1 MLHLARKING
11 ATIRGLDDEL
21 GTLADFYFEESRWA
35 VRYLIVDTG
44 TWLNRRYVPISPMAV
59 RGPWNRAE
67 IQVHVTRDQVRE
79 SPEIDLSVLEREG
92 EGRLLNHYRHPHY
105 WDSTGVWGVFD
116 TPAALVSTVT
126 PPAADATP
134 VAGNGLYRESAGRST
149 PASDASV
156 SSEVERLRSTN
167 ESTGYHI
174 HATDGEIG
182 HVDDFLIGDNSWC
195 VRYLLVDTSNWLGG
209 KSVVVSTSAVR
220 HIDRENGVLRVDV
233 SREAILTSPS
243 FDSIAPSLSPVETGP
258 PFAFI

>member
-1 MLHLARKING
+1 MLHLARKIKG
-11 ATIRGLDDEL
+11 ATVRGIDDEL

-35 VRYLIVDTG
+35 IRYLIVDTG

-59 RGPWNRAE
+59 RGSWSRAE
-67 IQVHVTRDQVRE
+67 IQVHITRDQVRN
-79 SPEIDLSVLEREG
+79 SPEIDLAALERES
-92 EGRLLNHYRHPHY
+92 EGRILNHYRHPHY

-116 TPAALVSTVT
+116 TPSALDSTVT
-126 PPAADATP
+126 PPAGDPTP
-134 VAGNGLYRESAGRST
+134 IAGNGSYRDDAGHTRT
-149 PASDASV
+149 T
-156 SSEVERLRSTN
+156 SEVLVSREIERLRSTN

-209 KSVVVSTSAVR
+209 KSVVVSTEAVR
-220 HIDRENGVLRVDV
+220 QVDRENGILRVDV
-233 SREAILTSPS
+233 SRESIRSSPS